1 MNQDTGDY
9 VAGRIEE
16 ALATD
21 PRTHELGVR
30 AGVHDGVV
38 TLRGEVA
45 GEQRRRLIAEVV
57 REAAPGLE
65 IRNEVTVPDLEP
77 PGEETLS

>member
-1 MNQDTGDY
+1 VNQDTGDY
-9 VAGRIEE
+9 VAGRIEQ

-30 AGVHDGVV
+30 ADVRDDVV